1 MISDPSTRAIDALR
15 RIVRALLMSTHDL
28 EQQTGI
34 TSAQRF
40 VLEQLADGPLA
51 SVNALAARTHTRQ
64 ATVSVVLSRLE
75 SRGLVRRDR
84 DPRDR
89 RRAMVTLTPS
99 GRRLLRRS
107 EVPVQAHLISALAS
121 MPHREVRTLAQALER
136 WVAAARLGTTP
147 ARLFLEPDAPSR
159 STRRTDA

>member
-15 RIVRALLMSTHDL
+15 RIVRALLVSAHDL
-28 EQQTGI
+28 EQQAGI

-40 VLEQLADGPLA
+40 VLEQLADGPVA

-64 ATVSVVLSRLE
+64 ATVSVVLTRLE
-75 SRGLVRRDR
+75 ARGLIRRDR

-89 RRAMVTLTPS
+89 RRATVTLTPA

-107 EVPVQAHLISALAS
+107 EVPVQSHLITALSS
-121 MPHREVRTLAQALER
+121 MPQREVRTLAEALEA

-147 ARLFLEPDAPSR
+147 ARLFLEPDTLSR

>member
-15 RIVRALLMSTHDL
+15 RIVRALLVSAHDL
-28 EQQTGI
+28 EQQAGI

-40 VLEQLADGPLA
+40 VLEQLADGPVA

-64 ATVSVVLSRLE
+64 ATVSVVLTRLE
-75 SRGLVRRDR
+75 ARGLIRRDR

-89 RRAMVTLTPS
+89 RRAAVALTAA

-107 EVPVQAHLISALAS
+107 EVPVQAHLIGALAS
-121 MPHREVRTLAQALER
+121 MSARDVRTLAQSLER
-136 WVAAARLGTTP
+136 WVAAAHLGATP
-147 ARLFLEPDAPSR
+147 PRLFLEPDPSSR
-159 STRRTDA
+159 SRKPSDA